1 MFRREGIRFVVALAL
16 LAVLMGPAGAS
27 AAGFDPAQRG
37 QAQWF
42 DLGDL
47 WSRFEKWLSGLQGNR
62 GGDTEKRGSS
72 IDPDGIQGG
81 EGGGT

>member
-1 MFRREGIRFVVALAL
+1 MFRRGGIQFVVALAL
-16 LAVLMGPAGAS
+16 VAVLMGPACAS

-42 DLGDL
+42 DVGDL
-47 WSRFEKWLSGLQGNR
+47 WARFQKWLGTLSGSR
-62 GGDTEKRGSS
+62 GEDADKRGSS

-81 EGGGT
+81 EGSS